1 MKFMEREGN
10 IPIENNQTANN
21 LNGTSEEWIEH
32 FMENNAASLND
43 NTVLNKVEEELEATG
58 TWIDEFTKENPVTGN
73 ILNFF

>member
-10 IPIENNQTANN
+10 IPIENNQTAIN

-43 NTVLNKVEEELEATG
+43 NTVLNKV
-58 TWIDEFTKENPVTGN
+58 
-73 ILNFF
+73 